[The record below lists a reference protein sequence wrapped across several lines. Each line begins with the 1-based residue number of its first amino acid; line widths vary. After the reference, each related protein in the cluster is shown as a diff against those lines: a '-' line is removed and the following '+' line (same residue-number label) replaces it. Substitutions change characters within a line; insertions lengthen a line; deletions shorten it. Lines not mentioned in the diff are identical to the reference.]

1 MPVFWLVIVIGTAQT
16 PLHVG
21 NFADVE
27 ACKKAAIEM
36 VRGSLTGSTMATG
49 TGAGT
54 TTGTIAGP
62 APNVAYVCVE
72 AGTEGPTVA
81 APGKPTPKG
90 KPRGRG
96 SRR

>member
-1 MPVFWLVIVIGTAQT
+1 MPVFWLVIVIGTAQ

-27 ACKKAAIEM
+27 ACKKAASEM
-36 VRGSLTGSTMATG
+36 VRGSVTGSTTATG
-49 TGAGT
+49 TGAGA
-54 TTGTIAGP
+54 TTGTNAGP

-72 AGTEGPTVA
+72 AGTEAPTVA
-81 APGKPTPKG
+81 APGKPAPKG
-90 KPRGRG
+90 R